1 MNRQRRSAGL
11 LSQLIG
17 LNILKYV
24 KDSCKFQTSIWNKI
38 LDLLRVTV
46 GLPEEAASFAQQQAG
61 CQHRCRRARVKMLR
75 SVFNSRSVE
84 VFSRFLILILD

>member
-46 GLPEEAASFAQQQAG
+46 GLPEETASFAQQQAG
-61 CQHRCRRARVKMLR
+61 CQHRCRRARGRCSAAFSILDQ
-75 SVFNSRSVE
+75 
-84 VFSRFLILILD
+84 SRFFHGF

>member
-1 MNRQRRSAGL
+1 MNRQRRSADL

-46 GLPEEAASFAQQQAG
+46 GLPEEAASFAQQQAE
-61 CQHRCRRARVKMLR
+61 CQHRCRRARGRCSAAFSILDQ
-75 SVFNSRSVE
+75 
-84 VFSRFLILILD
+84 SRFFHGF